1 MPTILTIHGCRFYF
15 YSNEGSTI
23 EPCHIHVQK
32 GNGLAKY
39 WIEPTI
45 SLCDSINF
53 SKSELKFIKKQ
64 IEENKDILKEAW
76 ENVQLR
82 K

>member
-1 MPTILTIHGCRFYF
+1 MPTIFTINGYRFYF
-15 YSNEGSTI
+15 YSNEGNPV

-39 WIEPTI
+39 WIESRI

-53 SKSELKFIKKQ
+53 SKSELKFIAKQ
-64 IEENKDILKEAW
+64 IEENKIIIKEAW

>member
-1 MPTILTIHGCRFYF
+1 MPTIFTINGYRFYF
-15 YSNEGSTI
+15 YSNEGNPV

-39 WIEPTI
+39 WIEPRI

-53 SKSELKFIKKQ
+53 SKSELKFIAKQ
-64 IEENKDILKEAW
+64 IEENKIIIKEAW